1 MVKGLTILED
11 GDNFTYMYELTVI
24 SGFSA
29 AHRLRGYEGE
39 CERLHGHNW
48 KVEVTVAA
56 PRLNEVGLAIDFKV
70 LKGELERVL
79 KGLDHSCLNE
89 KPPFDRENPSS
100 ERIAR
105 FIYDE
110 ISKGLSPHEVRV
122 KMVRVWESETACAAY
137 GEEIG

>member
-1 MVKGLTILED
+1 
-11 GDNFTYMYELTVI
+11 MYELTVI

-39 CERLHGHNW
+39 CEGLHGHNW
-48 KVEVTVAA
+48 KVEVTVAV
-56 PRLNEVGLAIDFKV
+56 PGLNEVGLAIDFKV

-79 KGLDHSCLNE
+79 KGLDHSYLNE

-100 ERIAR
+100 EGLAR
-105 FIYDE
+105 FIFDE
-110 ISKGLSPHEVRV
+110 LSKGLSHHRVGELRV
-122 KMVRVWESETACAAY
+122 KMVRVWESETACASY